1 MVIKN
6 VYEYGQLKNNMLE
19 NVQGY
24 EIGCVNGDEN
34 CDLKSYV
41 KIVVNRYFVF
51 QLEDEDYFWLYDREV

>member
-1 MVIKN
+1 
-6 VYEYGQLKNNMLE
+6 MLE